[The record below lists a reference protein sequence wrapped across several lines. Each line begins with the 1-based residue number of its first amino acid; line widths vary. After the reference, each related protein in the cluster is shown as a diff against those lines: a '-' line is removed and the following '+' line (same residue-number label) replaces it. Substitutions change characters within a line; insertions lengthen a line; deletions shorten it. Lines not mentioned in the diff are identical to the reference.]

1 MIPGCVST
9 SWMAVMTDS
18 SQQHLDSGNV
28 LVSGEL
34 AVMADVL
41 PFYWWPSF
49 VRNLYSVVKDMTGS
63 DEQKCSTD
71 GVHHV
76 HGNNCKKDPEKL
88 LYNINLYIL

>member
-41 PFYWWPSF
+41 PFY
-49 VRNLYSVVKDMTGS
+49 
-63 DEQKCSTD
+63 
-71 GVHHV
+71 
-76 HGNNCKKDPEKL
+76 
-88 LYNINLYIL
+88 